1 MSLQELHFRATHLDA
16 VRAGTK
22 RITMRFN
29 DPVEVGPA
37 SLVFEF
43 DEEVRIPGRIVSAVA
58 TRVDSVTEEEAR
70 EDGFASAAEV
80 LTGLRDYY
88 PDLQPTDELVIVR
101 FDVD

>member
-1 MSLQELHFRATHLDA
+1 M
-16 VRAGTK
+16 
-22 RITMRFN
+22 
-29 DPVEVGPA
+29 
-37 SLVFEF
+37 
-43 DEEVRIPGRIVSAVA
+43 SAVA